1 MKKGIEIIYSEV
13 APTYELINHV
23 MTFGLDIYWR
33 WKAARL
39 AEKNGGCL
47 WLDICSG
54 TGEMIKYLKK
64 KSNPDRWIAAVDA
77 SLAMLL
83 LAKKK
88 NAANTVLFSLA
99 DADRLPFTDDTFD
112 LIIIGFAARNL
123 NFNHNAFLAYLKEF
137 RRILKPGGLFLNLET
152 SQPRAAWIKKIFH
165 LYVKSVVKPLG
176 YMISGSKAGYAYLS
190 HTIPRFYDA
199 GKLSTL
205 LSQAEFREIKY
216 KRLLLG
222 IAAIHTASK

>member
-1 MKKGIEIIYSEV
+1 MKKGIDIIYTEV

-23 MTFGLDIYWR
+23 MTFGFDIYWR

-39 AEKNGGCL
+39 AEKNGGHL
-47 WLDICSG
+47 WLDVCSG
-54 TGEMIKYLKK
+54 TGEMFKYLNKRL
-64 KSNPDRWIAAVDA
+64 NPNRRIAAVDA

-88 NAANTVLFSLA
+88 KSGNTILFSLA
-99 DADRLPFTDDTFD
+99 DADRLPFADDTFD

-123 NFNHNAFLAYLKEF
+123 NFNHKAFLAYLKEF
-137 RRILKPGGLFLNLET
+137 SRILKPGGLFLNLET
-152 SQPRAAWIKKIFH
+152 SQPKTAWIKKIFH

-199 GKLSTL
+199 EKLSTL
-205 LSQAEFREIKY
+205 LNQADFREIKY